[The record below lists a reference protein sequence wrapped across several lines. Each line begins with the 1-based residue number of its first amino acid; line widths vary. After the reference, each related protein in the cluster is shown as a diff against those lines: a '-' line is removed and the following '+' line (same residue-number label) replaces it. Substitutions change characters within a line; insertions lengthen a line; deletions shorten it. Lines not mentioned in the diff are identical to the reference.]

1 MLILSPT
8 VPAISVAGSH
18 GQQGFSVTSTDDN
31 DPGDAQSNAVN
42 KNNQT
47 PTGGSDAEDKVSGRS
62 LKNRILDFTSSTTGI
77 ISGASA
83 LLVALA
89 VLIGAVTGLW
99 SKLVQTPSSGS
110 TPKVTQSS
118 SRPLSCPT
126 GLPSWYKQPK
136 TLERPQGVP
145 LVICPVDVND
155 GRPLSRS
162 LSLSGLILGSAPPG
176 EHLELVSYPDPNTCD
191 VYGNPGT
198 GGYFGLQEIDPSD
211 NNGGWQF
218 TTPKSYPGSETIR
231 RFIYF
236 VLGSESALQSLTADR
251 LKWTQTHRSGTYPG
265 MATLPPDLTELAYI
279 TVQAPVPHG
288 LHCRRP

>member
-1 MLILSPT
+1 M
-8 VPAISVAGSH
+8 
-18 GQQGFSVTSTDDN
+18 TSTDDN
-31 DPGDAQSNAVN
+31 DPGDAQSNAIN

-47 PTGGSDAEDKVSGRS
+47 STGDPGSEDKVSRRS
-62 LKNRILDFTSSTTGI
+62 LKNRILDFISSTTGI
-77 ISGASA
+77 ISGVSA

-99 SKLVQTPSSGS
+99 SKLAQTLSSGS
-110 TPKVTQSS
+110 TPKVAQSS
-118 SRPLSCPT
+118 SRSPSCPT

-136 TLERPQGVP
+136 TLERPQGVS
-145 LVICPVDVND
+145 LVICPIDVND
-155 GRPLSRS
+155 GRPLSTR
-162 LSLSGLILGSAPPG
+162 LSLSGLILGSVPPG

-231 RFIYF
+231 RFLYF
-236 VLGSESALQSLTADR
+236 VLGSESALQSQGACKFGDLRGRFAPGLTAGR
-251 LKWTQTHRSGTYPG
+251 VCAGYGVAFLAGGAGLMPGAWWRGFQVTAGLLLGSSGVIRPRSSIGS
-265 MATLPPDLTELAYI
+265 
-279 TVQAPVPHG
+279 
-288 LHCRRP
+288 R